1 MGKTWPIVRNTF
13 VQTVRQPIFSVLI
26 VLAMAVLVVN
36 VPISTGFTMG
46 KDQSLLEN
54 LGLSTLLVAG
64 LLVSAFSASSAL
76 SREIETRTAL
86 TVISKPV
93 PRATFVIAKFLGVS
107 LATAVAYF
115 LCCLVFLMVVRHG
128 DITSAAAGLDYP
140 VIVLGTSALAAT
152 LLTALLGNYA
162 FNWQFCSTAVWV
174 AMVFFSLAMGGIG
187 VIGRNWTV
195 LDTFGQGI
203 RGQVLIAMVLIFLA
217 VLVFVSVSIAAST
230 RLGQVMTLVV
240 CFTVFIVGSMHPYV
254 FGAGADRNVVFRVL
268 GWAVPNLTTFYP
280 LDALTRGKDIP
291 LVDVGLAAA
300 YAGLFVAGVLAVGV
314 ALFEQRPLEAQTSSS
329 VMPSAVVLLA
339 WAGRAGAVALLLAAC
354 VTLATPSRYTPMG
367 FAAAAGLAAA
377 AAVTWVLWGYFA
389 RGKAWSY
396 WVVAVAAVG
405 SLGRSVATWLR
416 PEATGFVR
424 LGETPGQL
432 ALAGAVS
439 AAVLVLLSLP
449 RTRHHFFS
457 ATSAPSAKRVE
468 PAA

>member
-26 VLAMAVLVVN
+26 VLAIAVLVVN

-46 KDQSLLEN
+46 KDQNLLEN

-64 LLVSAFSASSAL
+64 LLVSAFSASGAL

-93 PRATFVIAKFLGVS
+93 PRATFVIGKFLGVS

-115 LCCLVFLMVVRHG
+115 LCSVVFLMTVRHG
-128 DITSAAAGLDYP
+128 DMTNVSEGLDYP

-162 FNWQFCSTAVWV
+162 FNWQFCSTAVWMGV
-174 AMVFFSLAMGGIG
+174 IFFSLAMGGIG
-187 VIGRNWTV
+187 IIGRHWTV
-195 LDTFGQGI
+195 LDTFGEGI
-203 RGQVLIAMVLIFLA
+203 RGQVLVAMVLIFLA

-240 CFTVFIVGSMHPYV
+240 CFTVFLVGSMHPYV

-291 LVDVGLAAA
+291 LVDVGLAAG
-300 YAGLFVAGVLAVGV
+300 YCGLFAAGVLAVGV
-314 ALFEQRPLEAQTSSS
+314 ALFQQRALEAQTSSS
-329 VMPSAVVLLA
+329 VMPNAVVLLA
-339 WAGRAGAVALLLAAC
+339 WAGRAGAAALLVAAC
-354 VTLATPSRYTPMG
+354 VTLATPSRHNPMG
-367 FAAAAGLAAA
+367 FAAAAGLATTAA
-377 AAVTWVLWGYFA
+377 IAWVLWGYFA
-389 RGKAWSY
+389 RARAWSY
-396 WVVAVAAVG
+396 WVVTVAAVL
-405 SLGRSVATWLR
+405 SLGRSAAIWLR
-416 PEATGFVR
+416 PGAAMSVWLGEAT
-424 LGETPGQL
+424 GQL
-432 ALAGAVS
+432 ALEAAVS

-457 ATSAPSAKRVE
+457 ATSRPAAKRVE